1 MKNPL
6 RDRKKKKLGKSKGE
20 EGYGDGRVAI
30 DFGDDVLMDEE
41 TMVERLLLCLNAPD
55 YRPPTLPS
63 IAVDLLGL
71 SRQADVDFGDVVG
84 LLEQDSMIAGRI
96 LKMVQSPIY
105 SGVSELTSLH
115 DALVRLGLKTLRDV
129 VMQIAMNMKVF
140 RSPDYADT
148 MDMIRRHCTMTG
160 HLSKLVAQRSSQ
172 PGEYAFLAGL
182 LHDVGIAGTLLAL
195 SEHKGERTKPPDLIS
210 IWPAVDR
217 VHAHAAE
224 IMADHWNL
232 PDDIKTVLGNHH
244 KVLIDREPHALS
256 GTVCIADHLAH
267 ELGFGVLPKEE
278 ESVDGMTEL
287 EMDCVR
293 SHTSVDRSSPRTL
306 EHARKVLA
314 LDDAAMETLTADAQE
329 IVDKFN

>member
-6 RDRKKKKLGKSKGE
+6 RNRKKKLGKKKGE
-20 EGYGDGRVAI
+20 EGYGPGKVTI
-30 DFGDDVLMDEE
+30 DFGDDVLLDEE

-71 SRQADVDFGDVVG
+71 SRQADVDFDDVVG

-140 RSPDYADT
+140 KSPDYADT
-148 MDMIRRHCTMTG
+148 MEMVRRHCTMTA
-160 HLSKLVAQRSSQ
+160 HISKSVAQRSSQ
-172 PGEYAFLAGL
+172 AGEYAFLAGL

-195 SEHKGERTKPPDLIS
+195 SEHKGGRTKPPDLIS

-217 VHAHAAE
+217 VHTQAAE

-232 PDDIKTVLGNHH
+232 PAEIKTVLGGHH
-244 KVLIDREPHALS
+244 QVLFDGEAHALA
-256 GTVCIADHLAH
+256 GAVCIAEDIAH
-267 ELGFGVLPKEE
+267 QIGFGVLPKDEA
-278 ESVDGMTEL
+278 SVDGMTEL

-306 EHARKVLA
+306 EHARKVLE
-314 LDDAAMETLTADAQE
+314 LDDEAIELLVADSRE
-329 IVDKFN
+329 LVEKFS